1 MTIEMENYRKK
12 NKWPNDQYNNNNN
25 NNKNHYESRNTPMY
39 PMF

>member
-1 MTIEMENYRKK
+1 MAIEMENYRNKK

-25 NNKNHYESRNTPMY
+25 NENHYESRDRPMY